1 MKNVLKALTLCLFV
15 AFLTS
20 CQTKE
25 EKVINKMNALA
36 ERIENQTDSFT
47 EEQWDAINDEFEA
60 LQDVAKECKFTTEQ
74 KTAYAKAETEVS
86 AAIIKQRAKE
96 VTSDIKDAVEEGKEV
111 LNGIFNGIKEGMG
124 VEEEAPE
131 TAE

>member
-1 MKNVLKALTLCLFV
+1 M
-15 AFLTS
+15 
-20 CQTKE
+20 
-25 EKVINKMNALA
+25 
-36 ERIENQTDSFT
+36 
-47 EEQWDAINDEFEA
+47 
-60 LQDVAKECKFTTEQ
+60 
-74 KTAYAKAETEVS
+74 S

>member
-60 LQDVAKECKFTTEQ
+60 LQDVAK
-74 KTAYAKAETEVS
+74 S
-86 AAIIKQRAKE
+86 ANSRRSRKLPMPR
-96 VTSDIKDAVEEGKEV
+96 
-111 LNGIFNGIKEGMG
+111 LR
-124 VEEEAPE
+124 PR
-131 TAE
+131 

>member
-74 KTAYAKAETEVS
+74 KTAYAKAEAEVS

-124 VEEEAPE
+124 VEEEATE
-131 TAE
+131 AAE